1 MTADAPSPGA
11 QARVRHPVFARVFE
25 LLSAGVERTEQVE
38 HRRELLAGLSGR
50 VVEVGAGNGL
60 NLRHYPASV
69 SELVA
74 VEPEPYLRARLA
86 EAAGRS
92 PVAVRVVDGVAEAL
106 PLDDASMDAG
116 VVSLVLCS
124 VPDQG
129 RALAELIRVI
139 RPGGELRFYEHVRA
153 RDPRLARVQR
163 AADAIWPYLGGGCR
177 PTRETAAAIERAGF
191 RIERCRRF
199 SFRPCFLT
207 APVAPHVLGI
217 ARRPACAA

>member
-1 MTADAPSPGA
+1 MEG
-11 QARVRHPVFARVFE
+11 
-25 LLSAGVERTEQVE
+25 TEQVE
-38 HRRELLAGLSGR
+38 HRRELLAGLAGR

-69 SELVA
+69 SEVVA
-74 VEPEPYLRARLA
+74 VEPEPYLRARLR
-86 EAAGRS
+86 EAAARA
-92 PVAVRVVDGVAEAL
+92 PAPVRVVDGLAEAL

-129 RALAELIRVI
+129 RALAEIMRVV
-139 RPGGELRFYEHVRA
+139 RAGGELRFYEHVGA

-163 AADAIWPYLGGGCR
+163 AADVIWPHLGGGCH
-177 PTRETAAAIERAGF
+177 PTRETVAAIEDAGF
-191 RIERCRRF
+191 AIERCRRF
-199 SFRPCFLT
+199 SFRPCLLT

-217 ARRPACAA
+217 ARRPASAG